1 MKLLNLKIIINSIMV
16 STFIL
21 LTAGCSGNEHK
32 NIAETDLKLWAKD
45 QKIIDIK
52 SIKWG
57 GSEETGTPTSPKTKY
72 RLDVD
77 FQVVDQTY
85 IGQFYIKWLNV
96 RVIAPD
102 FEKGHIISKT
112 LFAEIYKKD
121 GKVIVEW
128 NNRPRF
134 IKRESGLFEQFMIK
148 IDNNIITAD
157 DIIIKGQTNS
167 SKAYSKLND
176 YWDKNY
182 PIYEKLDSEIPPEI
196 KNQYRFPR
204 SFSNDEKIG
213 KYLDLRRNLD
223 EVLQVIDYL
232 R

>member
-1 MKLLNLKIIINSIMV
+1 MKLLKLKIIISSIMV
-16 STFIL
+16 TTFIVL
-21 LTAGCSGNEHK
+21 AVGCSGNEHK
-32 NIAETDLKLWAKD
+32 NAAETDLKLWAKD

-57 GSEETGTPTSPKTKY
+57 GSEEIGTPTSPKTKY

-77 FQVVDQTY
+77 FQVVEQTY

-102 FEKGHIISKT
+102 FEKGHVITKT
-112 LFAEIYKKD
+112 LLAETYKKD
-121 GKVIVEW
+121 GKVIVKW
-128 NNRPRF
+128 YDRPRF
-134 IKRESGLFEQFMIK
+134 IKQESGLLEQFIIK
-148 IDNNIITAD
+148 IDNNIVTAD
-157 DIIIKGQTNS
+157 DIVIKGQTNS
-167 SKAYSKLND
+167 SKAYFKLND

-182 PIYEKLDSEIPPEI
+182 PIYEKLDAEIPPEI

-213 KYLDLRRNLD
+213 KYLELRRNLG
-223 EVLQVIDYL
+223 ELQQVLEYL
-232 R
+232 H